1 MLKKR
6 ITSLFLILVFTIP
19 VLPVLQVGSF
29 LYQNQFNEEISS
41 HGFSIVKQGEAAEN
55 DISQASL
62 LISHRISSSAEKMT
76 INEKLLSRQ
85 ADDVSTPP
93 PNTTLTFRS

>member
-1 MLKKR
+1 M
-6 ITSLFLILVFTIP
+6 ILVFTIP

-41 HGFSIVKQGEAAEN
+41 HGFSIVKQGEEAEN

-93 PNTTLTFRS
+93 PNTTLTFRI